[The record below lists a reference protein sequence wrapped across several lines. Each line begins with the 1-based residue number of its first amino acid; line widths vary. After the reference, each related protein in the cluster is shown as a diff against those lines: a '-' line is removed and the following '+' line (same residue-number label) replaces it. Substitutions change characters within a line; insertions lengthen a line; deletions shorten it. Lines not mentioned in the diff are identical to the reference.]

1 MNKRVVSKSISAE
14 RLHFVAV
21 KANTFRTKSNFAL
34 GIENCEEG
42 IHIKMASLKDYNSVA
57 LV

>member
-1 MNKRVVSKSISAE
+1 MNKSICAE